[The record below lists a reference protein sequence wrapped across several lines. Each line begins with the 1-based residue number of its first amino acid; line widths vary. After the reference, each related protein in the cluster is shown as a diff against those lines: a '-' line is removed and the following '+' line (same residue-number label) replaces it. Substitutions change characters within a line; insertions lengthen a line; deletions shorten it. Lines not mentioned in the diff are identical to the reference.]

1 MPPLNRANIH
11 GVKIPR
17 TPLAGMPDVAILA
30 GEQQVKNDPDYAAAK
45 AGDAMA
51 AGRLI
56 GRFINSRAIEQV
68 EALVGGAKPILLP
81 VHALEISGINEIPI
95 AMAQRLAAELGLEAD
110 LSVIQ
115 DNTVGHTGASGY
127 QRLANPALFSG
138 EVKAGAEYL
147 IVDDF
152 IGQGGTVANLK
163 GFVEINGGRVIGA
176 TTLTGRPYSAKL
188 SPELSLIQAVR
199 DKHGNDLETWWQQEF
214 GYGFDCLTQSEA
226 RYLERSPDAD
236 TIRKRVVEAR
246 QGAGV
251 PSAGSPPQASIA
263 NRKS

>member
-11 GVKIPR
+11 RVKIPR

-81 VHALEISGINEIPI
+81 VHALEISGINEIPV
-95 AMAQRLAAELGLEAD
+95 ALAERLATELD
-110 LSVIQ
+110 LDIDDSIVQ

-138 EVKAGAEYL
+138 EVKAGAGYL

-163 GFVEINGGRVIGA
+163 GFLEANGGSVIGV

-188 SPELSLIQAVR
+188 APEPSLIQAVR

-246 QGAGV
+246 QSAV
-251 PSAGSPPQASIA
+251 DQTAERPSQSGLTAQEL
-263 NRKS
+263 

>member
-1 MPPLNRANIH
+1 M
-11 GVKIPR
+11 KIPR
-17 TPLAGMPDVAILA
+17 AALTGMPDVAILA
-30 GEQQVKNDPDYAAAK
+30 GEQQVKDDPDYAAAK
-45 AGDAMA
+45 AGDAVA
-51 AGRLI
+51 ASRMVD
-56 GRFINSRAIEQV
+56 RFINPRAIEQV
-68 EALVGGAKPILLP
+68 EALMGGAKLILLP
-81 VHALEISGINEIPI
+81 VHAVEVAGINEIPV
-95 AMAQRLAAELGLEAD
+95 ALAERFAAEFGFD
-110 LSVIQ
+110 IDDSIVQ

-138 EVKAGAEYL
+138 NVKARAEYL

-163 GFVEINGGRVIGA
+163 GFVEARGGRVIGI
-176 TTLTGRPYSAKL
+176 TTLTGRSYSAKL
-188 SPELSLIQAVR
+188 APEPLLIRAVR

-246 QGAGV
+246 QGAV
-251 PSAGSPPQASIA
+251 D
-263 NRKS
+263 

>member
-1 MPPLNRANIH
+1 
-11 GVKIPR
+11 
-17 TPLAGMPDVAILA
+17 MPDVAILA
-30 GEQQVKNDPDYAAAK
+30 GEQQVKNDPDYAFAK
-45 AGDAMA
+45 AGDAIA
-51 AGRLI
+51 ASRMVD
-56 GRFINSRAIEQV
+56 RFINPRAIEQV
-68 EALVGGAKPILLP
+68 RALVGGAKPILLP
-81 VHALEISGINEIPI
+81 VHALEATGINEIPI
-95 AMAQRLAAELGLEAD
+95 ALAQRLAAELGLEAD

-138 EVKAGAEYL
+138 DIKAAAEYL

-163 GFVEINGGRVIGA
+163 GFVEARGGRVIGI
-176 TTLTGRPYSAKL
+176 TTLTGRSYSAKL
-188 SPELSLIQAVR
+188 APEPSLIQAVR

-251 PSAGSPPQASIA
+251 PSSEIPPQGSIT
-263 NRKS
+263 NRNS